1 MKMDPL
7 HIVLLLMCLPLAC
20 AVPEPPADKP
30 SAPGIVIKLP
40 EPLIQGEVSLE
51 EAIHSRR
58 SIRQYT
64 GSPLTLSEV
73 SQLLWSSQGITAGWG
88 GRTVPSAGGLNP
100 LEAYLVAGNV
110 EGLKPGLYRYM
121 PQTNDLL
128 QVGDKDLRSDLAGA
142 ALNQS
147 CVRDG
152 AVSIVISAVYAR
164 TTVRYGDRGIRYVHM
179 EAGHASQN
187 IYLQATALGLGTVAV
202 GAFDDKR
209 VTGILGLPADEVPLY
224 IMPVGRQSGS

>member
-1 MKMDPL
+1 MKMDRL

-20 AVPEPPADKP
+20 AVPAPQQDKS

-40 EPLIQGEVSLE
+40 EPLIRGEVSLE
-51 EAIHSRR
+51 EAIYSRR

-64 GSPLTLSEV
+64 GFPLTLSEV
-73 SQLLWSSQGITAGWG
+73 SQLLWSAQGITAGWG

-128 QVGDKDLRSDLAGA
+128 QVGDKDLRTDLAGA

-152 AVSIVISAVYAR
+152 AVSIVISGVHAR
-164 TTVRYGDRGIRYVHM
+164 TTVRYGDRGVRYVHM

-209 VTGILGLPADEVPLY
+209 VTVILGLPADEVPLY
-224 IMPVGRQSGS
+224 IMPVGRQ